1 MKVLTKILGLFIL
14 VGLILAVVG
23 FFMGLEFSSLGA
35 FFSDEESYGEM
46 ITVTHS
52 EAINELNIDVET
64 RDIILHHVEETEMTI
79 TYYKHK
85 TKDTWVFDGTNEG
98 IYSFEQDEKEQLFSF
113 WNFKF
118 TPRELTEVHVYIP
131 TTWVIDLNVESA
143 VGSIKLE
150 QDITVDLL
158 YVELVSHTGSIILEN
173 ANVKSLSL
181 HTDTGGIVV
190 KNVVSEEEIG
200 LSSNTG
206 SVTLTNITG
215 TAISIYTDT
224 GSAKLSE
231 VSGTG
236 LIVEVGTGKIQVS
249 NSAFSGHLIL
259 DTATGDI
266 DIYHVTGTSFEM
278 DSATGDVT
286 FTASDL
292 SLYRYDLRT
301 TTGDITIDGQDQ
313 GTRHS
318 TTTGSILIKAS
329 VDTGDIEIK

>member
-1 MKVLTKILGLFIL
+1 MRVLTKILGGFIL
-14 VGLILAVVG
+14 LGLILAVVG

-52 EAINELNIDVET
+52 EEINELNVNVET
-64 RDIILHHVEETEMTI
+64 RDVILHYVEETEMTI
-79 TYYKHK
+79 TYYKHE

-98 IYSFEQDEKEQLFSF
+98 IYSFEQDEKAQLFGV

-118 TPRELTEVHVYIP
+118 TPRELTEVHVYMP
-131 TTWVIDLNVESA
+131 STWVLDLNVESA

-150 QDITVDLL
+150 QDVTVDLL
-158 YVELVSHTGSIILEN
+158 YVELISHTGSIILEN
-173 ANVKSLSL
+173 TNVKSLSL

-190 KNVVSEEEIG
+190 TNVVSEEEIG

-206 SVTLTNITG
+206 SVTLTNVTG
-215 TAISIYTDT
+215 TAISINTDT

-231 VSGTG
+231 VTGTG
-236 LIVEVGTGKIQVS
+236 LIVEVGTGDIKVS
-249 NSAFSGHLIL
+249 NSAFSGNLIL
-259 DTATGDI
+259 DTVTGYI
-266 DIYHVTGTSFEM
+266 EVSHVTGTSFEL
-278 DSATGDVT
+278 DSATGDVI

-301 TTGDITIDGQDQ
+301 TTGDITVDGQDQ

-318 TTTGSILIKAS
+318 TSTGSILIKVS